1 MGEGINGAAGFGPQG
16 CVCPVDAS
24 DANPQAR
31 LYPLPQL
38 HLSLTPPLGPVWGA
52 QTSVCS
58 APTEA
63 YLESGDET
71 QSYSEKTLA
80 GVWEAV
86 FEVQSRA
93 RGRIAPAV
101 GILRP

>member
-1 MGEGINGAAGFGPQG
+1 MQT
-16 CVCPVDAS
+16 
-24 DANPQAR
+24 QAR

-52 QTSVCS
+52 QTSVC
-58 APTEA
+58 AQPRQEA